1 MSSLKDKFES
11 AKDKV
16 LGKTTESV
24 GKATGSEETELK
36 GKIQS
41 QKADVVDKF
50 GETKEKIAKKI
61 NDVLDKNKEE
71 NENHI

>member
-1 MSSLKDKFES
+1 MSNIKDKFES

-16 LGKTTESV
+16 IGKTKESL
-24 GKATGSEETELK
+24 GRTTGSEETELN

-41 QKADVVDKF
+41 QKADLVDKF

-61 NDVLDKNKEE
+61 NDVLDKNKEDKE
-71 NENHI
+71 I